1 VVVEEVVLE
10 QIHGHM
16 LLFKMELQILVVAVV
31 EVPMLLVHHML
42 NMVVMVVQVL
52 SLLRIQ
58 PKHK

>member
-10 QIHGHM
+10 QIHIHM

-42 NMVVMVVQVL
+42 NMVVMVVPVL
-52 SLLRIQ
+52 S
-58 PKHK
+58 